1 MAINFLNTV
10 AVDENVLFVDATNN
24 RVGVG
29 TSTPGS
35 VLDVQGTQGQ
45 LFSVTDDLSGEI
57 FAVSDISG
65 VPIMTV
71 NSSGVSYFD
80 GNVGIGTTSPSA
92 KLEVSDDNT
101 IKTAIHI
108 DNTSTGGHRW
118 DIASIGSG
126 VSGRVGNLQIRND
139 SDTLNIVE
147 ITGGGN
153 VGIGVTAPQKKLSVY
168 GDTLIESSGLTAS
181 LWFRPSATYTSG
193 GIQTMKVT
201 GSGNPYH
208 TTISFSNYS
217 AANVLNIVNDK
228 VGIGTTLPGDKLHV
242 EGGIII
248 QNGNN
253 LQWGGL
259 YSAGAPTI
267 YASTN
272 YLHFVPT
279 GSTGAA
285 GRQMRLDITGLGI
298 GTSSPSEKLDVN
310 GNVKIKDALLS
321 NQEELDAS
329 IGVNVIAN
337 VAIATYTAAF
347 FDFVIKKVG
356 NIRSGTVYAC
366 HDGTNVEFTETS
378 TNDLGNTSDVTLS
391 VDISGANMRLIATTI
406 SDEWEIKSL
415 IRAI

>member
-1 MAINFLNTV
+1 
-10 AVDENVLFVDATNN
+10 
-24 RVGVG
+24 
-29 TSTPGS
+29 
-35 VLDVQGTQGQ
+35 
-45 LFSVTDDLSGEI
+45 
-57 FAVSDISG
+57 
-65 VPIMTV
+65 
-71 NSSGVSYFD
+71 
-80 GNVGIGTTSPSA
+80 
-92 KLEVSDDNT
+92 
-101 IKTAIHI
+101 
-108 DNTSTGGHRW
+108 
-118 DIASIGSG
+118 
-126 VSGRVGNLQIRND
+126 
-139 SDTLNIVE
+139 
-147 ITGGGN
+147 
-153 VGIGVTAPQKKLSVY
+153 
-168 GDTLIESSGLTAS
+168 
-181 LWFRPSATYTSG
+181 
-193 GIQTMKVT
+193 MKVT

-208 TTISFSNYS
+208 TTISFSNYN